1 MHRKAAAGA
10 AISGRVEVLPPASS
24 LTERRHRRRA
34 MDRQPSSPPSLP
46 TFSCCFC
53 PSPSVLPPSAATHC
67 DCRRPQFSSR
77 LPQLPY
83 LNGRRCTHDTPHHAS
98 PPFLVCLV
106 SPPNHLTVRPL
117 ELPPSMIC
125 VPASLRALSPL
136 TSSYVIRVSIE
147 TYSSLHVS
155 ISSNTSRALLLNRPF
170 GLALQTKAASTLPLV
185 SRNHRCLDMDGMLQ
199 LMGVRV
205 DMTI

>member
-1 MHRKAAAGA
+1 
-10 AISGRVEVLPPASS
+10 LPPASS

-46 TFSCCFC
+46 TFSCCFR

-77 LPQLPY
+77 LPQLPS

-136 TSSYVIRVSIE
+136 TSSYVIRVSIGNLFQSPCKHIIE
-147 TYSSLHVS
+147 HL
-155 ISSNTSRALLLNRPF
+155 SRAATESPLWIGSADKSSF
-170 GLALQTKAASTLPLV
+170 DLASRLQEPSLPGHGRYAAA
-185 SRNHRCLDMDGMLQ
+185 DGS
-199 LMGVRV
+199 
-205 DMTI
+205 